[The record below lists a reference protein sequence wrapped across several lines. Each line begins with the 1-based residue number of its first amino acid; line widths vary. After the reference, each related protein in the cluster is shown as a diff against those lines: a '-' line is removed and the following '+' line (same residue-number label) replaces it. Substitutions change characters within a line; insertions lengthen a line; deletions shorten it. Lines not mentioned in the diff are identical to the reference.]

1 MDSVSTDLAH
11 LLSSLRLEALAP
23 AFAEE
28 AITDVALLTSMGR
41 EMLLENLDEIG
52 IETSDATTL
61 ADALFPPSPAPAAAP
76 ATPAAAPAPSNG
88 HIVDAS
94 PGGDASGGGG
104 GGGAAVSA
112 EEESAHEVAQWL
124 LKPYLV
130 IDPGELKSKVLR
142 LTREANRHLHA
153 GLHANAA
160 ATYTQALALE
170 PPNAR
175 AVAALYYNR
184 SAAHRALGRHWEAA
198 RDARLAAQAEPRAEP
213 RRTAAA
219 WWRAADAAL
228 ASGDGEGA
236 AEAVA
241 LGLKADPSSA
251 PLKQLQAKMR
261 ADAAGL

>member
-28 AITDVALLTSMGR
+28 AITD
-41 EMLLENLDEIG
+41 
-52 IETSDATTL
+52 
-61 ADALFPPSPAPAAAP
+61 
-76 ATPAAAPAPSNG
+76 
-88 HIVDAS
+88 
-94 PGGDASGGGG
+94 
-104 GGGAAVSA
+104 
-112 EEESAHEVAQWL
+112 ESAHEVAQWL

-142 LTREANRHLHA
+142 LTREANRHQHA

-175 AVAALYYNR
+175 A
-184 SAAHRALGRHWEAA
+184 
-198 RDARLAAQAEPRAEP
+198 
-213 RRTAAA
+213 
-219 WWRAADAAL
+219 
-228 ASGDGEGA
+228 GA